1 MDGSVVYKKGYD
13 MKDEIMKR
21 IMAVLNALNNVS
33 VSGKSNIGNLG
44 GSIAMMEE
52 IAGILE
58 NADITPIEH
67 EQQDKSG
74 GR

>member
-1 MDGSVVYKKGYD
+1 

-21 IMAVLNALNNVS
+21 IMAVLNALNSVS

-52 IAGILE
+52 IASILE
-58 NADITPIEH
+58 NANITPIEH
-67 EQQDKSG
+67 EQQNQSG